1 MRRAPAASDRPS
13 GIATAAEAGGPAG
26 AVPREVEVDGPAV
39 VVVVVVSGKA
49 GVIAET
55 AGRGGEV
62 V

>member
-26 AVPREVEVDGPAV
+26 AVPREVDGPAV
-39 VVVVVVSGKA
+39 VAAEVSGKA

-55 AGRGGEV
+55 EGRGGEV

>member
-1 MRRAPAASDRPS
+1 M
-13 GIATAAEAGGPAG
+13 AAEAGGPAG

-62 V
+62 GLTFRSRRGILTMSS

>member
-1 MRRAPAASDRPS
+1 
-13 GIATAAEAGGPAG
+13 
-26 AVPREVEVDGPAV
+26 V

-55 AGRGGEV
+55 EGRGGEV

>member
-26 AVPREVEVDGPAV
+26 AVPREVDGPAV
-39 VVVVVVSGKA
+39 VVAAEVSGKA

-55 AGRGGEV
+55 EGRGGEV